1 MSHRLANQ
9 VAIITGASRGIGR
22 AIAEAYAAEGATLC
36 LMATDTARLDEVKDS
51 LGLPAD
57 QVMTVGV
64 NVTDREGCFRAVDAV
79 TARFGRVDVLVNNA
93 GVYRSKSFLEYSA
106 QDFQDMLDVNLFG
119 VLHFMQA
126 CLPGMQER
134 QHGRIINMASTA
146 GKWGSRN
153 QSAYNVSKHA
163 VVGITRCVALEASP
177 YAVTVNAICP
187 GFIQTDMVE
196 ALKTQVAQTTG
207 VSPEDMVKAALTRV
221 PLGRVLNPSEIAGL
235 AVYLGSAESSGMT
248 GQSIH
253 VDGGMVLS

>member
-1 MSHRLANQ
+1 MSHRLQNQ
-9 VAIITGASRGIGR
+9 VAIITGASRGIGL
-22 AIAEAYAAEGATLC
+22 AIAQAYAAEGAKLC
-36 LMATDTARLDEVKDS
+36 LIATDPAKLQAVKADLALPEDRIMT
-51 LGLPAD
+51 LGL
-57 QVMTVGV
+57 
-64 NVTDREGCFRAVDAV
+64 NVTDRDACFRAVDQV
-79 TARFGRVDVLVNNA
+79 TQRYGRVDVLVNNA
-93 GVYRSKSFLEYSA
+93 GVYRAKTFLDHSP

-119 VLHFMQA
+119 VLNFMQA
-126 CLPGMQER
+126 CLPGMQAR
-134 QHGRIINMASTA
+134 KHGRIINMASTA

-196 ALKTQVAQTTG
+196 ELKAQVSQSTG
-207 VSPEDMVKAALTRV
+207 QSPDDMVKAALARV
-221 PLGRVLNPSEIAGL
+221 PLGRVLQTNEISGL

>member
-9 VAIITGASRGIGR
+9 VAIITGASRGIGL
-22 AIAEAYAAEGATLC
+22 AIAKAYAAEGATLC
-36 LMATDTARLDEVKDS
+36 LVATDTARLDEVKDS
-51 LGLPAD
+51 LGLSAD
-57 QVMTVGV
+57 QIMTVGV
-64 NVTDREGCFRAVDAV
+64 NVTDREACFRAVDAV
-79 TARFGRVDVLVNNA
+79 IARFGRVDVLVNNA

-134 QHGRIINMASTA
+134 KHGRIINMASTA

-207 VSPEDMVKAALTRV
+207 VSTEEMVKAALTRV

>member
-1 MSHRLANQ
+1 MNKVLL
-9 VAIITGASRGIGR
+9 VTGGSRGIG
-22 AIAEAYAAEGATLC
+22 AA
-36 LMATDTARLDEVKDS
+36 TALLAAQKGWSVAVNYTANSLAADEVVRQIRSVGGQAMSIQADVADEAQVLRMFEHIDAK
-51 LGLPAD
+51 LGRLS
-57 QVMTVGV
+57 G
-64 NVTDREGCFRAVDAV
+64 
-79 TARFGRVDVLVNNA
+79 LVNNA
-93 GVYRSKSFLEYSA
+93 GVYRAKSFLDYSN

-119 VLHFMQA
+119 VLNFMQA

-134 QHGRIINMASTA
+134 KHGRIINTASTA

-187 GFIQTDMVE
+187 GFVQTDMVDE
-196 ALKTQVAQTTG
+196 LKAQVSQTTG
-207 VSPEDMVKAALTRV
+207 LSPDDMVKAALTRV
-221 PLGRVLNPSEIAGL
+221 PLGRILNPSEIAGL

>member
-9 VAIITGASRGIGR
+9 VAIITGASRGIGL
-22 AIAEAYAAEGATLC
+22 AIAKAYAAEGATLC
-36 LMATDTARLDEVKDS
+36 LVATDTSRLDEVKDS
-51 LGLPAD
+51 LGLPTD

-64 NVTDREGCFRAVDAV
+64 NVTDREACFRAVDAV
-79 TARFGRVDVLVNNA
+79 IARFGRVDVLVNNA

-134 QHGRIINMASTA
+134 KHGRIINMASTA

-207 VSPEDMVKAALTRV
+207 VSTEEMVKAALTRV

>member
-1 MSHRLANQ
+1 MSHRLEQQ

-22 AIAEAYAAEGATLC
+22 AIAEAYAAEGAILC
-36 LMATDTARLDEVKDS
+36 LIATDLERLAEVKNS
-51 LGLPAD
+51 LGLPD
-57 QVMTVGV
+57 DKLMTLGV
-64 NVTDREGCFRAVDAV
+64 NVTDRDACFHAVDEV
-79 TARFGRVDVLVNNA
+79 TKRFGHVDVLVNNA
-93 GVYRSKSFLEYSA
+93 GVYRSKSFLEYSP

-119 VLHFMQA
+119 VLNFMQA
-126 CLPGMQER
+126 CLPGMQNR
-134 QHGRIINMASTA
+134 KKGRIINMASTA

-196 ALKTQVAQTTG
+196 ELKTQVAKTSG